1 MSPGEERSLG
11 RAALR
16 VAWASRALTAAA
28 HDLQSAGATA
38 AADVIAEEAD
48 RVQGPSK
55 RSRRSTQKEG
65 VRRSDGTRSL
75 IHSTRHWRN
84 LVERLESTYARFV
97 KGAPKLVQAQLRSS
111 CPAYKA
117 RRSGPPLEHPAAA
130 PLVPRPPVHARA
142 GRHSLNRIGGSVHSA
157 LSAAPAANLRIATQN
172 APYRPGTLG
181 PDDAG
186 SGRTSSTIFN
196 RHRGGQPRAAGVI
209 LRSADVGCTL
219 APHNQ
224 VPPRRVN
231 VRGRGTERSDS
242 RRARNPSRA
251 SVVPSSSERLS
262 EPPMHRRTRCD

>member
-1 MSPGEERSLG
+1 VSSSEGGSLG
-11 RAALR
+11 WAALR
-16 VAWASRALTAAA
+16 LAWASRALTAAA
-28 HDLQSAGATA
+28 NDLQGVGATA

-48 RVQGPSK
+48 RVQGPRK

-65 VRRSDGTRSL
+65 VRRSDGTTRSL

-84 LVERLESTYARFV
+84 LVERLGSTYARFV
-97 KGAPKLVQAQLRSS
+97 KGAPKLIQAQLRSS

-142 GRHSLNRIGGSVHSA
+142 GRRLSSGLRAGRHSLNRIGGSVNSA
-157 LSAAPAANLRIATQN
+157 LSAEPAANLRIATQN

-224 VPPRRVN
+224 APPH
-231 VRGRGTERSDS
+231 
-242 RRARNPSRA
+242 
-251 SVVPSSSERLS
+251 RLQR
-262 EPPMHRRTRCD
+262 PGA